1 MQFLSDNTS
10 AVAPEIMA
18 ALHTANQGFAEP
30 YGADQWSVRI
40 DAVFS
45 AFFGA
50 PVRVFPVI
58 SGTAANAL
66 SLATLCPPYGAVFAH
81 EHAHIVRDE
90 CGAVEGMSG
99 GARLM
104 LLPGAGGR
112 VTPDTLSEALHAN
125 PANVHTTQPSAL
137 SITQATEFGQCYRPA
152 ELTALC
158 QRARQHNL
166 RVHMDGARFAN
177 ALAFLGCHPGDIS
190 GRAGVDVLSFG
201 ATKNGA
207 LAAEAVVFFNLDL
220 VRDFELRRKRAGH
233 LLSKM
238 RYASAQLLAY
248 IESGVWLRN
257 ATHANRL
264 AAQIATAVP
273 ARLLLAAESNEVF
286 LRLSAAEA
294 ATLRAQ
300 GFAFYDWGSADSG
313 EYRFVVS
320 WQQALADV
328 AALVNALLALR

>member
-18 ALHTANQGFAEP
+18 ALRAANDGYADS
-30 YGADQWSVRI
+30 YGADQWSVRL
-40 DAVFS
+40 DGVFS
-45 AFFGA
+45 GYFDA

-58 SGTAANAL
+58 SGTAANSLA
-66 SLATLCPPYGAVFAH
+66 LATLCPPYGAVFAH

-99 GARLM
+99 GARIL
-104 LLPGAGGR
+104 LLPGGGGR
-112 VTPDTLSEALHAN
+112 IAPDTLSAAVHAN

-137 SITQATEFGQCYRPA
+137 SISQATEFGQCYRPA

-158 QRARQHNL
+158 QRAHEHKL
-166 RVHMDGARFAN
+166 GVHMDGARFAN

-264 AAQIATAVP
+264 AAQIAAALP
-273 ARLLLAAESNEVF
+273 ARLVLAAEANEVF
-286 LRLSAAEA
+286 LRLSATEA
-294 ATLRAQ
+294 ATLRDQ
-300 GFAFYDWGSADSG
+300 GFAFYDWGATDSG

-320 WQQALADV
+320 WQQAPGDA
-328 AALVNALLALR
+328 LALAKALRALP

>member
-18 ALHTANQGFAEP
+18 ALHAANQGFAEP
-30 YGADQWSVRI
+30 YGADQWSTRL

-81 EHAHIVRDE
+81 ENAHIVRDE

-112 VTPDTLSEALHAN
+112 VTPDTLSDAVQSN

-137 SITQATEFGQCYRPA
+137 SVTQATEFGQCYRPA

-158 QRARQHNL
+158 ERAHQHNL

-220 VRDFELRRKRAGH
+220 VCDFELRRKRAGH

-257 ATHANRL
+257 ATHANQL
-264 AAQIATAVP
+264 AAQIAAAVP
-273 ARLLLAAESNEVF
+273 GRLVLATEANEVF
-286 LRLSAAEA
+286 LRLSATQA
-294 ATLRAQ
+294 AGLRAQ
-300 GFAFYDWGSADSG
+300 EFAFYDWGSANSG

-320 WQQALADV
+320 WQQAPADV
-328 AALVNALLALR
+328 AALAQALSALR

>member
-18 ALHTANQGFAEP
+18 ALQAANEGFADS
-30 YGADQWSVRI
+30 YGADQWSARL
-40 DAVFS
+40 DTVFS

-99 GARLM
+99 GARIM

-112 VTPDTLSEALHAN
+112 VTPDTLSAAVHSN
-125 PANVHTTQPSAL
+125 PANVHTTQPSAW

-158 QRARQHNL
+158 QRARQHQL
-166 RVHMDGARFAN
+166 HVHMDGARFAN
-177 ALAFLGCHPGDIS
+177 ALAFLDCHPGDIS

-207 LAAEAVVFFNLDL
+207 LAAEAVVFFNHDL

-248 IESGVWLRN
+248 IETGVWLRN

-264 AAQIATAVP
+264 AAQIAAAVP
-273 ARLLLAAESNEVF
+273 ARLVLAAEANEVF

-294 ATLRAQ
+294 AALRAQ
-300 GFAFYDWGSADSG
+300 GFAFYDWGAADSG
-313 EYRFVVS
+313 ECRFVVS
-320 WQQALADV
+320 WHQAPADV
-328 AALVNALLALR
+328 AALVTALVELR

>member
-1 MQFLSDNTS
+1 MQFQSDNAS

-18 ALHTANQGFAEP
+18 ALRAANDGFADS
-30 YGADQWSVRI
+30 YGADPWSMRL

-45 AFFGA
+45 GFFDA

-112 VTPDTLSEALHAN
+112 IAPQTLSDAVDAN

-137 SITQATEFGQCYRPA
+137 SISQATEFGQCYRPA

-158 QRARQHNL
+158 QRAREHNL
-166 RVHMDGARFAN
+166 RVHMDAARFAN

-207 LAAEAVVFFNLDL
+207 LAAEAVVFFNLEL

-233 LLSKM
+233 LMSKM

-257 ATHANRL
+257 ALHANRL
-264 AAQIATAVP
+264 AAQIAAAVP
-273 ARLLLAAESNEVF
+273 ARLVLAVEANEIF
-286 LRLSAAEA
+286 LRLSPTEA
-294 ATLRAQ
+294 AVLRAQ
-300 GFAFYDWGSADSG
+300 GFGFHDWGSADSG

-320 WQQALADV
+320 WQQAPADAFALA
-328 AALVNALLALR
+328 NALRALP